1 MRWCLVSV
9 WTKTCIE
16 TCSSNVRDLQCFY
29 ILLSLFLFIII
40 GLEIDIFLKSSIVR
54 ITQPQSCTM
63 WFQTGPNLWS
73 IASLFFTSLC
83 GTLQL
88 KGTKFHHPATVPFR
102 PPAGFFRGCRVGFWV
117 WYIRYIHSCFNLC
130 SAGFGMFR
138 MYSQKKNTLKGFSHG
153 GFNAPMVSFLPWW
166 SRATKYTP
174 RFRWLSWLR
183 SLPQNFTVPRCSQK
197 VDFFLCQ
204 KCPVFELYHMYG
216 LRGRCRRVGILNIQ
230 TSLWQAQYFLYK
242 SLAKTGRMARGNVFW
257 HGRYLVYLGVV
268 LNTWKGAR
276 SKWAPQATSHNQDN
290 PVYWDLAGSFKGT
303 FKDPIEIPQ
312 AAAAGSWSCE
322 FLCVM
327 LVGGPYGS
335 VSKPIVLL

>member
-117 WYIRYIHSCFNLC
+117 WYIHSCFNLC

-138 MYSQKKNTLKGFSHG
+138 MYSQKKKNTLKGFSHG
-153 GFNAPMVSFLPWW
+153 GFNAPMVSFFALMV
-166 SRATKYTP
+166 SRNKIHSEIPMIVLTTQPTTKFHCTTLLAEG
-174 RFRWLSWLR
+174 RFF
-183 SLPQNFTVPRCSQK
+183 PVPK
-197 VDFFLCQ
+197 VPGFWAMSHVWFAWQVPESRHFKYPNLAMAGAVLLIQEFGKDGSNGRRQCFLARA
-204 KCPVFELYHMYG
+204 VFGVL
-216 LRGRCRRVGILNIQ
+216 GRCFEHL
-230 TSLWQAQYFLYK
+230 K
-242 SLAKTGRMARGNVFW
+242 RGE
-257 HGRYLVYLGVV
+257 
-268 LNTWKGAR
+268 TKM
-276 SKWAPQATSHNQDN
+276 SATSH
-290 PVYWDLAGSFKGT
+290 K
-303 FKDPIEIPQ
+303 PQ
-312 AAAAGSWSCE
+312 PGQSCVLRSCG
-322 FLCVM
+322 FL
-327 LVGGPYGS
+327 
-335 VSKPIVLL
+335 

>member
-1 MRWCLVSV
+1 MALCNLRGQNF
-9 WTKTCIE
+9 TT
-16 TCSSNVRDLQCFY
+16 
-29 ILLSLFLFIII
+29 
-40 GLEIDIFLKSSIVR
+40 
-54 ITQPQSCTM
+54 PQ
-63 WFQTGPNLWS
+63 
-73 IASLFFTSLC
+73 LC
-83 GTLQL
+83 
-88 KGTKFHHPATVPFR
+88 HSDHPQ
-102 PPAGFFRGCRVGFWV
+102 GFFGGVGLVFGCGIFTVVSIYAALVLACLGC
-117 WYIRYIHSCFNLC
+117 IH
-130 SAGFGMFR
+130 
-138 MYSQKKNTLKGFSHG
+138 KKKHTLKGFSHG

-204 KCPVFELYHMYG
+204 KCPVFELCHMYG

-242 SLAKTGRMARGNVFW
+242 SLAKTGRMAGGNVFW

-303 FKDPIEIPQ
+303 FTKI
-312 AAAAGSWSCE
+312 
-322 FLCVM
+322 L
-327 LVGGPYGS
+327 
-335 VSKPIVLL
+335 